1 MVALKVCRVA
11 VVLLVV
17 CSVLPAWA
25 QEKDGD
31 KEWNRVLAAA
41 KKEGTVG
48 VMSSAGGAENR
59 RALTEPFQT
68 KYGINVEYFSSS
80 GSKMVA
86 RIKSERAAGISQWDI
101 FIGGTSTPLT
111 GLKPDGALAPLEP
124 ALILPEVKDGK
135 NWFGGRLD
143 FADKE
148 GTVLVMLAYSK
159 SIIHVNTNMVK
170 PEELSSVRDLLNP
183 KWKGKILAADPR
195 APGAGQTAFNF
206 MLEHKDL
213 GPDFIRQLAKQEIHL
228 LRDDRQAAEWVVTGK
243 YPILLGGSDTDIE
256 PFMRQSLPIRIID
269 PRALKEG
276 GYLSV
281 GPGGISLL
289 TNTPHPNA
297 AKVYLN
303 WLLSKEGQA
312 IFVKSNGAQSRRLDT
327 PIPPEPWKF
336 RPDLKYWVSYGEE
349 AIYSIQNKLRPLL
362 KEVFGE

>member
-1 MVALKVCRVA
+1 MATLKVCRNT
-11 VVLLVV
+11 VLSFMVF
-17 CSVLPAWA
+17 CVLPAWA
-25 QEKDGD
+25 QERDAD

-59 RALTEPFQT
+59 RALTEPFKT

-159 SIIHVNTNMVK
+159 SIIHVNTNLVK
-170 PEELSSVRDLLNP
+170 PEELSAVRDLLNP

-206 MLEHKDL
+206 MLAHKDL

-243 YPILLGGSDTDIE
+243 YPVLLGGSDTDIE
-256 PFMRQSLPIRIID
+256 PFMRQKPAD
-269 PRALKEG
+269 PHHRPEDTQRG
-276 GYLSV
+276 RLS
-281 GPGGISLL
+281 
-289 TNTPHPNA
+289 
-297 AKVYLN
+297 
-303 WLLSKEGQA
+303 ER
-312 IFVKSNGAQSRRLDT
+312 GAGR
-327 PIPPEPWKF
+327 
-336 RPDLKYWVSYGEE
+336 DLAVDEYAPS
-349 AIYSIQNKLRPLL
+349 
-362 KEVFGE
+362 

>member
-1 MVALKVCRVA
+1 MATLKVCRNA
-11 VVLLVV
+11 VLSFMIF
-17 CSVLPAWA
+17 CVLPAWA
-25 QEKDGD
+25 QERDAD
-31 KEWNRVLAAA
+31 KEWNRVLAVA

-59 RALTEPFQT
+59 RALTEPFQN

-80 GSKMVA
+80 GSQMVA

-111 GLKPDGALAPLEP
+111 GLKPDGVLAPLEP
-124 ALILPEVKDGK
+124 ALILPEVKEGK
-135 NWFGGRLD
+135 NWFGGKLD

-148 GTVLVMLAYSK
+148 GTVLDMLAYSK
-159 SIIHVNTNMVK
+159 SIIHVNTSMVK
-170 PEELSSVRDLLNP
+170 PEELSSVKDLLNP

-206 MLEHKDL
+206 MLAHKDL

-256 PFMRQSLPIRIID
+256 PFMRQNLPIRIID
-269 PRALKEG
+269 PRTLKEG

-289 TNTPHPNA
+289 TNSPHPNA

-303 WLLSKEGQA
+303 WLLSKEGQTL
-312 IFVKSNGAQSRRLDT
+312 FVKSNGAQSRRLDT

-349 AIYSIQNKLRPLL
+349 AVSSIQNKLRPLL